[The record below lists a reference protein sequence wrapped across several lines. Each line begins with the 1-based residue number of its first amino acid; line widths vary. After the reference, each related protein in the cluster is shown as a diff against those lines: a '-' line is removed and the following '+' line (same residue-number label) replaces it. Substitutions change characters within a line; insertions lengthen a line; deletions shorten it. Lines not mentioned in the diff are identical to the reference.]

1 MRKKI
6 NKNNSQRN
14 MKNIQ
19 LLFGLKSKISGEY
32 NLYCA
37 VISISSSLDTQWL
50 YSEKKFRRCIQ
61 PRRKCPLSL
70 YLDNTTVVQWFVPSA
85 CVCNP
90 CFICLLVSFFL
101 SFSFPFFARSIHLHC
116 NAFHA
121 VAATLRRHAQ
131 SFGRKKK
138 FTCRLLHRIR
148 KYSNTFAWTFR
159 YNDPRCVLLPNYTRW
174 THNFAKHIF
183 ILASTSQF
191 IICRCHFL
199 MAVINIYV
207 GHACILQSN
216 LLQIL

>member
-1 MRKKI
+1 MRTKPNKTRQNERPMRKKI

-101 SFSFPFFARSIHLHC
+101 SLFLFSLVQFIYIVTHFMRQRPPFEGTHNHLAEKRNSLAVYSIEFESIRTHLHGLSGTMTPDVFYC
-116 NAFHA
+116 Q
-121 VAATLRRHAQ
+121 T
-131 SFGRKKK
+131 
-138 FTCRLLHRIR
+138 
-148 KYSNTFAWTFR
+148 
-159 YNDPRCVLLPNYTRW
+159 
-174 THNFAKHIF
+174 THDGHI
-183 ILASTSQF
+183 
-191 IICRCHFL
+191 
-199 MAVINIYV
+199 
-207 GHACILQSN
+207 ILQSIFSFW
-216 LLQIL
+216 LQPASSSFADAIF

>member
-1 MRKKI
+1 MTHNGFIRRKNFGVVSNQEENAHYRYI
-6 NKNNSQRN
+6 WT
-14 MKNIQ
+14 IQ
-19 LLFGLKSKISGEY
+19 LWSSGSFQ
-32 NLYCA
+32 
-37 VISISSSLDTQWL
+37 V
-50 YSEKKFRRCIQ
+50 R
-61 PRRKCPLSL
+61 
-70 YLDNTTVVQWFVPSA
+70 A
-85 CVCNP
+85 CVIHVLYVCW
-90 CFICLLVSFFL
+90 FLSFFL
-101 SFSFPFFARSIHLHC
+101 FSFFRSFNFHLHC

-216 LLQIL
+216 LLEIL